1 LPTFTDDRYAFDLA
15 LLGVL
20 LSQVWHW
27 YTWSTKERNFI
38 RVLVVSAFDT
48 TRAQVIDK
56 AVLGPG
62 LLDRDKYIHLQLDY
76 APLRRQ
82 LWSILSIRRQFL
94 YVPPLT
100 M

>member
-1 LPTFTDDRYAFDLA
+1 LYLWLRTDGRYAFDLA

-38 RVLVVSAFDT
+38 RVLVVSAPDT
-48 TRAQVIDK
+48 KRTQVTDK
-56 AVLGPG
+56 AVLGLG
-62 LLDRDKYIHLQLDY
+62 LLDRDQYIHLQLDD

-82 LWSILSIRRQFL
+82 LWSILSIRRQL
-94 YVPPLT
+94 L
-100 M
+100 